1 MQAVWRVGVSADLR
15 RIGGEFADPA
25 REARFRAERLPETL
39 RHIRLLFA
47 ASAVLNALF
56 LVSDWRFAGTPHF
69 WVAVP
74 ARGLVI
80 AASLVCLAL
89 AFRVTRFAGAERV
102 MIGWMLPVA
111 AGVGLL
117 VSSHSQIALFAVM
130 MLPLIVWL
138 AVPASFRWTMI
149 GGVTASLAVLAG
161 WFWPNG
167 AGGAT
172 FGLVMAMAVLN
183 VALMLVVTRMNR
195 LVRMESL
202 AAGQLAASR
211 SLMEQTFEAS
221 PVPMIIVRRSDNAVL
236 HINGLARSFF
246 GNGSPGGGSAPDL
259 SSVYADPVDAERL
272 RQMLDTQ
279 GRLSGYE
286 MQIRTPQGDLRDIMI
301 STSQIEVDGEIAQIS
316 GVIDIT
322 RRKQLEEHLA
332 RLAKTDVL
340 TGLANRGQF
349 FARADDETLRA
360 RSDTRPLAV
369 VMIDLDHFK
378 EVNDRYGHE
387 AGDRALKA
395 TAALL
400 AAFAPAGSLVARLGG
415 EEFALLLPDTDL
427 DGAIAVAEHLRGVI
441 ENCDCSPI
449 AEGLSLT
456 ASFGCGAIRPT
467 ESTVEP
473 AMGRAD
479 RALYAAKTSGRNRV
493 EAGHLKGVASS
504 VA

>member
-1 MQAVWRVGVSADLR
+1 VSADLR
-15 RIGGEFADPA
+15 RLGGEFVDPA

-47 ASAVLNALF
+47 ASAILNAVF
-56 LVSDWRFAGTPHF
+56 LISDWRFAGTDHF
-69 WVAVP
+69 WIAVP

-80 AASLVCLAL
+80 AASLICAAL
-89 AFRVTRFAGAERV
+89 AHRVTSFAAAERA
-102 MIGWMLPVA
+102 MIGWMIPVA
-111 AGVGLL
+111 AGVGVL

-130 MLPLIVWL
+130 MLPLIFWL
-138 AVPASFRWTMI
+138 AVPATFKWTAAGGI
-149 GGVTASLAVLAG
+149 GTSALMLGS

-167 AGGAT
+167 GGAT
-172 FGLVMAMAVLN
+172 TLGLVMAMTVLN

-195 LVRMESL
+195 LVRLESL
-202 AAGQLAASR
+202 TAAELAASR

-221 PVPMIIVRRSDNAVL
+221 PVPMIVVRRSDNAVL
-236 HINGLARSFF
+236 HINELARSFF
-246 GNGSPGGGSAPDL
+246 GSAPGPMSGVAID
-259 SSVYADPVDAERL
+259 SVYADPADGERL
-272 RQMLDTQ
+272 RQALDHH

-332 RLAKTDVL
+332 RLAKTDAL

-349 FARADDETLRA
+349 FARAEDETLRA
-360 RSDTRPLAV
+360 RSGNRPLAV
-369 VMIDLDHFK
+369 LMIDLDHFK
-378 EVNDRYGHE
+378 EVNDRFGHE

-415 EEFALLLPDTDL
+415 EEFALLLPETDL

-449 AEGLSLT
+449 ADGLALT
-456 ASFGCGAIRPT
+456 ASFGCGALRPAET
-467 ESTVEP
+467 TVEP

-479 RALYAAKTSGRNRV
+479 RALYAAKTAGRNRV

>member
-1 MQAVWRVGVSADLR
+1 MAEQLG

-47 ASAVLNALF
+47 ASAILNALF
-56 LVSDWRFAGTPHF
+56 LVSDWRFAGTEHF

-80 AASLVCLAL
+80 AASLICLGL
-89 AFRVTRFAGAERV
+89 AFRVTAFAMAERV

-111 AGVGLL
+111 VGVGIL

-138 AVPASFRWTMI
+138 AVPATFRWTAI
-149 GGVTASLAVLAG
+149 GGATASIAVLAG

-183 VALMLVVTRMNR
+183 VALVLVVTRMNR

-202 AAGQLAASR
+202 AAGKLAASR
-211 SLMEQTFEAS
+211 SLLEQTFEAS
-221 PVPMIIVRRSDNAVL
+221 PVPMVVVRRSDNAVL
-236 HINGLARSFF
+236 RINSLARSFF
-246 GNGSPGGGSAPDL
+246 GGDRAGAGGTPDIT
-259 SSVYADPVDAERL
+259 SVYADPADADRL
-272 RQMLDTQ
+272 RQMLDAQ
-279 GRLSGYE
+279 GRLTGYE
-286 MQIRTPQGDLRDIMI
+286 MQIRTPQGDLRDILV

-332 RLAKTDVL
+332 RLAKTDAL
-340 TGLANRGQF
+340 TGLANRGQY
-349 FARADDETLRA
+349 FARAEEEMLRA
-360 RSDTRPLAV
+360 RSGSKPLAV

-378 EVNDRYGHE
+378 EVNDRFGHE

-415 EEFALLLPDTDL
+415 EDFALLLPETDL
-427 DGAIAVAEHLRGVI
+427 AGATGVAEHLRTVI

-456 ASFGCGAIRPT
+456 ASFGCGAVRPAET
-467 ESTVEP
+467 TIEP

-493 EAGHLKGVASS
+493 ESGHLKGVASS